1 MEKRVYYFGGSCR
14 WFSVKGLRCIWC
26 ILIGISTQAIQTMN
40 TQNPIEKLTIR
51 GFKSIRQLEQFPL
64 TDLNVLIGA
73 NGSGKSNFV
82 SYFRML
88 GELVDNRL
96 QSWVA
101 KQGGADR
108 ILSFGIKETSKL
120 ESFIEF
126 GFNGYKFVLES
137 TLDSSFIFT
146 QEKLYFS
153 GVYYGPEWKSLGSG
167 HDEAELQ
174 KYYNKTPKG
183 HVADY
188 CYNSIA
194 SWKVFHFHDTSDT
207 AGVKRL
213 CSLHDNEY
221 LRQDASNLAAF
232 LYRMKAEHPDVYQQI
247 CKTIRLAVPFFDD
260 FVLKP
265 HKLPTEE
272 EQLRLLWRQQD
283 SDYALWPSQLSDGSI
298 RFICLVTALLQ
309 PDPPSTI
316 IIDEPELGL
325 HPYAITLLGALLR
338 SASKR
343 MQVIISTQ
351 SVPLVNEFTVDDLVI
366 VEREQGA
373 TVFKRLD
380 AQNLQLWLDE
390 YSVGELWEKNILGGR
405 PHK

>member
-1 MEKRVYYFGGSCR
+1 
-14 WFSVKGLRCIWC
+14 
-26 ILIGISTQAIQTMN
+26 MN
-40 TQNPIEKLTIR
+40 TQNPIKNLTIH
-51 GFKSIRQLEQFPL
+51 GFKSIRRLDEFPL

-82 SYFRML
+82 AYFRML
-88 GELVDNRL
+88 GELVEGRL
-96 QSWVA
+96 QSWVR

-108 ILSFGIKETSKL
+108 ILSFGVKETSQ
-120 ESFIEF
+120 
-126 GFNGYKFVLES
+126 LES
-137 TLDSSFIFT
+137 TIYFGKNRYRLILEPTVDGGFIFGV
-146 QEKLYFS
+146 EEIYFRIHDKDWR
-153 GVYYGPEWKSLGSG
+153 PLGSG
-167 HDEAELQ
+167 HSESKLKDNH
-174 KYYNKTPKG
+174 YKG
-183 HVADY
+183 NRILAPAY
-188 CYNSIA
+188 CYDSIS

-213 CSLHDNEY
+213 TSLHDNEY

-232 LYRMKAEHPDVYQQI
+232 LYRLKAEHPNVYQQI

-265 HKLPTEE
+265 QKLPTEE
-272 EQLRLLWRQQD
+272 EQIRLLWRQKD

-325 HPYAITLLGALLR
+325 HPYAITLLGSLLR

-343 MQVIISTQ
+343 MQVIVSTQ
-351 SVPLVNEFTVDDLVI
+351 SVPLLNEFTVDDLVI

-373 TVFKRLD
+373 SIFKRLD
-380 AQNLQLWLDE
+380 AQDLQLWLEE

>member
-1 MEKRVYYFGGSCR
+1 
-14 WFSVKGLRCIWC
+14 
-26 ILIGISTQAIQTMN
+26 MN
-40 TQNPIEKLTIR
+40 IQNPIKQLTIH
-51 GFKSIRQLEQFPL
+51 GFKSIRRLDEFPL

-88 GELVDNRL
+88 GELVEGRL

-108 ILSFGIKETSKL
+108 ILSFGVKETDKL
-120 ESFIEF
+120 ESFIGF
-126 GFNGYKFVLES
+126 GRNGYKFTLEPTVES
-137 TLDSSFIFT
+137 GFVFTDESLYYDGSSRINNWKHLSPGHS
-146 QEKLYFS
+146 EAKLKNNT
-153 GVYYGPEWKSLGSG
+153 GYG
-167 HDEAELQ
+167 
-174 KYYNKTPKG
+174 YR
-183 HVADY
+183 ADY
-188 CYNSIA
+188 CYDAIS

-213 CSLHDNEY
+213 SSLHDNEY

-232 LYRMKAEHPDVYQQI
+232 LYRLKAEDLDVYQQI
-247 CKTIRLAVPFFDD
+247 CKTVRLAVPFFDD

-265 HKLPTEE
+265 QKLPTEE
-272 EQLRLLWRQQD
+272 EQIRLLWRQND

-325 HPYAITLLGALLR
+325 HPYAITLLGSLLR

-380 AQNLQLWLDE
+380 AQDLQLWLEE